1 MSTKQDKKQII
12 MRELVRQRVK
22 HSSFGRIYLSNAYFL
37 FKINYFLKI
46 IVVQF
51 IYPDRTGRAKGQ
63 KLY

>member
-1 MSTKQDKKQII
+1 

-22 HSSFGRIYLSNAYFL
+22 HSFGRIYLSNAYFL

-51 IYPDRTGRAKGQ
+51 IYPDRTGSAKGQ